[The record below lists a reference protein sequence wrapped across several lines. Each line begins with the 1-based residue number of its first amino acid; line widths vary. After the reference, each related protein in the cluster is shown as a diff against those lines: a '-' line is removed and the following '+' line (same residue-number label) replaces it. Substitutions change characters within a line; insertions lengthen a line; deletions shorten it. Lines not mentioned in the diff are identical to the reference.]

1 MSKGWKLPQ
10 TRLLKQ
16 YKIFSLLQKLEVQ
29 VAQLV
34 ENPPGNAGDTGD
46 GGLIPGSGKVLGGGN
61 GNPFHY
67 SCLGN
72 PMDRGAWWATVHE
85 AAKSWTRLRVCAP
98 VRVCAHTHTGSPGPV
113 WQQVSFFC
121 SLFLARRQLST
132 AGAFQV

>member
-34 ENPPGNAGDTGD
+34 KNPPGNAGDTGD

-72 PMDRGAWWATVHE
+72 PMDRGAWWAATAHWV
-85 AAKSWTRLRVCAP
+85 AKERLNNDNKSNKSYTLSEFKLKTTNFHTLLKQIRVLE
-98 VRVCAHTHTGSPGPV
+98 SI
-113 WQQVSFFC
+113 QQRNC
-121 SLFLARRQLST
+121 QIRC
-132 AGAFQV
+132 

>member
-72 PMDRGAWWATVHE
+72 PMDRGAWWAATAHWV
-85 AAKSWTRLRVCAP
+85 AKERLNNDNKNNKSYSLSEFKLKTTNFHTLLKQIRVLE
-98 VRVCAHTHTGSPGPV
+98 SI
-113 WQQVSFFC
+113 QQRDC
-121 SLFLARRQLST
+121 QIRC
-132 AGAFQV
+132 